1 MRRLL
6 PLLAIAALATGCGHH
21 TRSSSPPLG
30 KTSSTVATTTAPTT
44 STAVTVQGQVV
55 VRVYLLRDGKV
66 APVARTVSAPAIAT
80 GALEQLRAGPTAGE
94 EAEGFTSAAQAAPT
108 ALMLEN
114 GIATVDVRST
124 SHAGLAQIVY
134 TLTQFPTVHGVR
146 TSRML
151 GDAKPLTRA
160 DFEDVTPAILVERP
174 LPGDTVTSPLR
185 VSGTAN
191 TFEATFDL
199 EVRNSS
205 GVRVASR
212 FVTAS
217 SGSGTRG
224 TYDTTIS
231 FSHTGGPITLVA
243 YEPSAEN
250 GKPLH
255 VVRIPL
261 REG

>member
-6 PLLAIAALATGCGHH
+6 LLLTISALAAGCGHG
-21 TRSSSPPLG
+21 TRSSSPPPG

-44 STAVTVQGQVV
+44 STVVTVQGQVV

-66 APVARTVSAPAIAT
+66 APVARTVTAPAVAA
-80 GALEQLRAGPTAGE
+80 GALQQLASGPTTTETKDGL
-94 EAEGFTSAAQAAPT
+94 TSAVQSTPACCPI
-108 ALMLEN
+108 EN
-114 GIATVDVRST
+114 GVVSIDVPNV

-134 TLTQFPTVHGVR
+134 TLTQFRSIHGVR

-160 DFEDVTPAILVERP
+160 DFEDVTPAILVESP
-174 LPGDTVTSPLR
+174 LPDETVTSPLR
-185 VSGTAN
+185 VYGTAN

-199 EVRNSS
+199 EIRNSS
-205 GVRVASR
+205 GVKVAWR

-217 SGSGTRG
+217 SGSGTGG

-231 FSHTGGPITLVA
+231 FAHTGGPITLVA

-261 REG
+261 QEG

>member
-6 PLLAIAALATGCGHH
+6 PLLAIAALATGCGHQ

-44 STAVTVQGQVV
+44 STTVTVQGHVV
-55 VRVYLLRDGKV
+55 VRVYLLRVGKV

-114 GIATVDVRST
+114 GIATVDVGST

-231 FSHTGGPITLVA
+231 FPHTGGPITLVA

>member
-1 MRRLL
+1 MRRLI
-6 PLLAIAALATGCGHH
+6 LLAAIAALAAGCGHK
-21 TRSSSPPLG
+21 TRSSSPPLERH
-30 KTSSTVATTTAPTT
+30 SSTVGTTTAPSTT
-44 STAVTVQGQVV
+44 TLPNSRGQVL

-66 APVARTVSAPAIAT
+66 APVARPVTSPAVAG
-80 GALEQLRAGPTAGE
+80 GALDRLAAGPSTAEHADGL
-94 EAEGFTSAAQAAPT
+94 TSAVQSEPRGLT
-108 ALMLEN
+108 IRD
-114 GIATVDVRST
+114 GIATVDVQNA

-134 TLTQFPTVHGVR
+134 TLTQFPTIQGVR

-160 DFEDVTPAILVERP
+160 NFEDVTPAILIESP
-174 LPGDTVTSPLR
+174 LPDETVTSPLR
-185 VSGTAN
+185 VYGTAN

-199 EVRNSS
+199 EILNSS
-205 GVRVASR
+205 GVKIAWR

-224 TYDTTIS
+224 TYDTTMS
-231 FSHTGGPITLVA
+231 FPHTGGAITLVA

>member
-6 PLLAIAALATGCGHH
+6 PLLAVAALAAGCGHG

-30 KTSSTVATTTAPTT
+30 KTSSTVATTTAPST
-44 STAVTVQGQVV
+44 STAITTQGQVV
-55 VRVYLLRDGKV
+55 VRVYFLRDGKV
-66 APVARTVSAPAIAT
+66 APVARTVPGPAVAAR
-80 GALEQLRAGPTAGE
+80 ALEQLRAGPTAAE
-94 EAEGFTSAAQAAPT
+94 QAEGFTSAAQAAPT
-108 ALMLEN
+108 VLLLED
-114 GIATVDVRST
+114 GVATVEVGNT

-160 DFEDVTPAILVERP
+160 NFEDVTPAILIERP
-174 LPGDTVTSPLR
+174 LPGDTVTSPLP

-199 EVRNSS
+199 ELRNSS
-205 GVRVASR
+205 GVRVAWR

-231 FSHTGGPITLVA
+231 FPHTGGPITLVA

-250 GKPLH
+250 GQPLH

-261 REG
+261 RER

>member
-6 PLLAIAALATGCGHH
+6 LLLTIAALATGCGHK
-21 TRSSSPPLG
+21 TRVSQPPPG
-30 KTSSTVATTTAPTT
+30 SHSSTLATTTAPTT
-44 STAVTVQGQVV
+44 STAVTVQGHVA
-55 VRVYLLRDGKV
+55 VRVYFLRDGKV
-66 APVARTVSAPAIAT
+66 APVARTVTAPAVAV
-80 GALEQLRAGPTAGE
+80 GALQQLEVGPTA
-94 EAEGFTSAAQAAPT
+94 AEAAQGFRSEVEKARSSVT
-108 ALMLEN
+108 ITN
-114 GIATVDVRST
+114 SVATVDVTDT

-151 GDAKPLTRA
+151 GDSKPLTRA
-160 DFEDVTPAILVERP
+160 DFEDVTPAILVESP

-185 VSGTAN
+185 VQGTAN

-199 EVRNSS
+199 EIRNSS
-205 GVRVASR
+205 GVKVAWR

-224 TYDTTIS
+224 TYDTAIS
-231 FSHTGGPITLVA
+231 FPHTSGPITLVA

-255 VVRIPL
+255 VVSIPL
-261 REG
+261 RER

>member
-1 MRRLL
+1 MRRLIFL
-6 PLLAIAALATGCGHH
+6 TVVAALAAGCGHSA
-21 TRSSSPPLG
+21 RSTHPAARST
-30 KTSSTVATTTAPTT
+30 TSGTTTATT
-44 STAVTVQGQVV
+44 PAFTNQPELLA
-55 VRVYLLRDGKV
+55 RVYLLRDGKV
-66 APVARTVSAPAIAT
+66 APVGRRVSEPAVAT
-80 GALEQLRAGPTAGE
+80 AALRELASGPTADERADGL
-94 EAEGFTSAAQAAPT
+94 TSAVQDAPSRLT
-108 ALMLEN
+108 IEN
-114 GIATVDVRST
+114 GIATVDVGDA
-124 SHAGLAQIVY
+124 SHVALAQIVY

-146 TSRML
+146 TPRML

-160 DFEDVTPAILVERP
+160 DFEDVTPAILVESP

-185 VSGTAN
+185 VTGTAN

-205 GVRVASR
+205 GVRIAWR

-231 FSHTGGPITLVA
+231 FPHIGGPLTLVA

-261 REG
+261 RESG